1 VAPRLPA
8 PAVIR
13 RAPPKPTDRPTT
25 LDPPSTSRPL
35 AYARARVIIVIARVV
50 PRPGSPPI
58 VVVVVIVAVVVILLL
73 EHDVAIHPIPGVA
86 PPSTRA
92 NVAPPRTTT
101 ARVTITVIARS
112 SSSNGVVRRLGAR
125 FNFKF
130 KSSPGR
136 RTPGGT
142 LDESRPSKRTN
153 PQVCLAA
160 RKTLPRVYACR
171 AFPL

>member
-35 AYARARVIIVIARVV
+35 AYARARVIVVIARVV

-58 VVVVVIVAVVVILLL
+58 VVVVVVVVIRLL
-73 EHDVAIHPIPGVA
+73 EHDVAIHPIPRLA

-101 ARVTITVIARS
+101 ARVTITVIARP
-112 SSSNGVVRRLGAR
+112 SSSNGVERRRMAR
-125 FNFKF
+125 A
-130 KSSPGR
+130 S
-136 RTPGGT
+136 T
-142 LDESRPSKRTN
+142 
-153 PQVCLAA
+153 
-160 RKTLPRVYACR
+160 
-171 AFPL
+171 

>member
-35 AYARARVIIVIARVV
+35 AYARARVIVVIARVV

-58 VVVVVIVAVVVILLL
+58 VVVVVVIVVVVILLL
-73 EHDVAIHPIPGVA
+73 EHDVAIHPIPGLA

-101 ARVTITVIARS
+101 ARVTITVIARP
-112 SSSNGVVRRLGAR
+112 SSSNGVEWRLGAR
-125 FNFKF
+125 VNLTFNFK
-130 KSSPGR
+130 SSRGTTDTR
-136 RTPGGT
+136 R
-142 LDESRPSKRTN
+142 DSRRVTTQKTN
-153 PQVCLAA
+153 QPTGLS
-160 RKTLPRVYACR
+160 REKENPT
-171 AFPL
+171 

>member
-8 PAVIR
+8 PAVVRVHLR

-35 AYARARVIIVIARVV
+35 AYARARVIIVIVV

-58 VVVVVIVAVVVILLL
+58 VVVVIVVVVVLLLL
-73 EHDVAIHPIPGVA
+73 EHDVAIHPIPRVA

-101 ARVTITVIARS
+101 ARVTITVIARP
-112 SSSNGVVRRLGAR
+112 SSSNGVVRRLVSR
-125 FNFKF
+125 FNFKC
-130 KSSPGR
+130 SSKDETATTDTR
-136 RTPGGT
+136 R
-142 LDESRPSKRTN
+142 DSRRVTTQKTN
-153 PQVCLAA
+153 QYTGLSRGKENP
-160 RKTLPRVYACR
+160 T
-171 AFPL
+171 